1 MTYPSVFFI
10 NLDRAEKRAIYM
22 WNEIDKLGLR
32 PQTERVSAVDARQGP
47 VRDAF
52 RRNIF
57 SMDCYQLEDSSI
69 ACTESHRKAW
79 RRMLEL
85 NLDCA
90 VFLEDD
96 MVFTPGFSSAISEI
110 AGSPLKFSVVKLD
123 GVPEKVRLGTPIACG
138 TVSVRPLHQTLY
150 SSGAYMLSRRGA
162 ERLLEETE
170 TYSRAIDLLMFE
182 PRADWSMYQ
191 ADPAIAVQGVHLS
204 ENERARLPEVITGSN
219 RDYGAH
225 TNGAEIHTPTW
236 FRWKRIVQRRIFN
249 AWPNALWRN
258 RAFVRRGGRIEQVK
272 LQGGFLTY
280 RSYAAPFPE
289 PPQQR

>member
-162 ERLLEETE
+162 ERYWKKQRRT
-170 TYSRAIDLLMFE
+170 
-182 PRADWSMYQ
+182 
-191 ADPAIAVQGVHLS
+191 V
-204 ENERARLPEVITGSN
+204 ARLTCSCLSPAQTGACIRPIPRLPCRGFTFQKMSAQ
-219 RDYGAH
+219 DC
-225 TNGAEIHTPTW
+225 
-236 FRWKRIVQRRIFN
+236 RR
-249 AWPNALWRN
+249 
-258 RAFVRRGGRIEQVK
+258 
-272 LQGGFLTY
+272 
-280 RSYAAPFPE
+280 
-289 PPQQR
+289 